1 MQICL
6 EQICPVKIIIKP
18 TIRRRLDMK
27 QYDVLVVEDDQ
38 SLCEALCDTLEI
50 GGYRVVSARN
60 GTEALTKL
68 EFGQFKLVISDVQM
82 PVMDGF
88 QLLKNMQ
95 HKYSTTPV
103 LLMTAFGTIPKAV
116 EAMQAGAVDYLI
128 KPFDADVLVNK
139 VADYVEANRAAA
151 NSVDN
156 QCVVHD
162 ESMKKLYALTA
173 RVAKTD
179 VTVLLQGESGTGKE
193 VVAHYIHQN
202 STYFQGPF
210 VAVNCAAIPENML
223 EAMLF
228 GYEKGAYTGAAQ
240 AMPGKFE
247 QAQGGTLL
255 LDEIAEMDLG
265 LQAKLLRVLQEKEV
279 ERLGSYKKIKL
290 NVRILAATNQKL
302 KEQMEQGRFREDLY
316 YRLSVFPITIPPLR
330 NRPGDILPLAHELM
344 QRHSISGQLVPGF
357 EPQAVK
363 KMQAYSWPGN
373 VRELDNVLQRA
384 LILRVGDKISVDD
397 LVFEDAG
404 SMSTLCEEKEE
415 LNSRYLVDFKDEK
428 PEISGLGE
436 GIRSAEESIILQTL
450 QMENGS
456 RRITAEKLGISPRT
470 LRYKMARMKDSGVI
484 ISC

>member
-1 MQICL
+1 
-6 EQICPVKIIIKP
+6 
-18 TIRRRLDMK
+18 MK
-27 QYDVLVVEDDQ
+27 QYDVLVVEDDL

-60 GTEALTKL
+60 GTEALIKL
-68 EFGQFKLVISDVQM
+68 EHGQFKLVVSDVQM

-95 HKYSTTPV
+95 HKYSETPV

-116 EAMQAGAVDYLI
+116 EAMQAGASDYLI
-128 KPFDADVLVNK
+128 KPFDAQALVSK
-139 VADYVEANRAAA
+139 VADYVSANPLAA
-151 NSVDN
+151 NKAASER
-156 QCVVHD
+156 VVQD

-173 RVAKTD
+173 KVAKTD

-193 VVAHYIHQN
+193 VIARYIHQN
-202 STYFQGPF
+202 SMQYQGPF
-210 VAVNCAAIPENML
+210 IAVNCAAIPENML

-228 GYEKGAYTGAAQ
+228 GYEKGAYTGAVQ

-279 ERLGSYKKIKL
+279 ERLGSHKKIKL

-316 YRLSVFPITIPPLR
+316 YRLSVFPINIPPLR
-330 NRPGDILPLAHELM
+330 NRPGDILPLARELM
-344 QRHSISGQLVPGF
+344 QRHMMDGKNLPEF
-357 EPQAVK
+357 DNEAVK
-363 KMQAYSWPGN
+363 KMSAYSWPGN
-373 VRELDNVLQRA
+373 VRELDNVVQRA
-384 LILRVGDKISVDD
+384 LILRIGDKITVDD
-397 LVFEDAG
+397 LVFEDTGPMMAVMTNTP
-404 SMSTLCEEKEE
+404 SAEILVAASE
-415 LNSRYLVDFKDEK
+415 SSYLIDAKSEVV
-428 PEISGLGE
+428 EIGGLGE
-436 GIRSAEESIILQTL
+436 GVRSAEENIILQTL
-450 QMENGS
+450 QKENGS
-456 RRITAEKLGISPRT
+456 RKITAEKLGISPRT

>member
-1 MQICL
+1 
-6 EQICPVKIIIKP
+6 
-18 TIRRRLDMK
+18 MK
-27 QYDVLVVEDDQ
+27 QYDVLIVEDDL
-38 SLCEALCDTLEI
+38 SLCIALCDTLEI
-50 GGYRVVSARN
+50 NGYRVISAHN

-68 EFGQFKLVISDVQM
+68 ELGQFKLVISDVQM
-82 PVMDGF
+82 PVMDGV

-95 HKYSTTPV
+95 HKYSTIPV

-128 KPFDADVLVNK
+128 KPFDAKALVSK
-139 VADYVEANRAAA
+139 VADYVEAKQVAA
-151 NSVDN
+151 NNVEN
-156 QCVVHD
+156 QCVVQD
-162 ESMKKLYALTA
+162 ESMKNLYALTA
-173 RVAKTD
+173 KVAKTD

-202 STYFQGPF
+202 STYSQGPF

-228 GYEKGAYTGAAQ
+228 GYEKGAYTGAVQ

-279 ERLGSYKKIKL
+279 ERLGSFKKIKL
-290 NVRILAATNQKL
+290 SVRILAATNQKL
-302 KEQMEQGRFREDLY
+302 KERMEQGRFREDLY
-316 YRLSVFPITIPPLR
+316 YRLNVFPITIPPLR
-330 NRPGDILPLAHELM
+330 NRPGDILPLALELM
-344 QRHSISGQLVPGF
+344 RRHAISGQIVPGF
-357 EPQAVK
+357 ESQAVN
-363 KMQAYSWPGN
+363 KMQAYGWPGN

-384 LILRVGDKISVDD
+384 LILRTGDKISVDD
-397 LVFEDAG
+397 LVFENAE
-404 SMSTLCEEKEE
+404 SMSSLSVVKEALHSNYE
-415 LNSRYLVDFKDEK
+415 VDFKDER
-428 PEISGLGE
+428 PEIGGLGE

-456 RRITAEKLGISPRT
+456 RKITAEKLGISPRT

>member
-1 MQICL
+1 MCL
-6 EQICPVKIIIKP
+6 VKIIIKS
-18 TIRRRLDMK
+18 IISRRLDMK
-27 QYDVLVVEDDQ
+27 QYDVLVVEDDL
-38 SLCEALCDTLEI
+38 SLCLALCDTLEI

-60 GTEALTKL
+60 GTEALSKL

-128 KPFDADVLVNK
+128 KPFDAQALVNK

-151 NSVDN
+151 NSVDH

-173 RVAKTD
+173 KVAKTD

-193 VVAHYIHQN
+193 VVAQYIHQN

-384 LILRVGDKISVDD
+384 LILRAGDKISVDD

-404 SMSTLCEEKEE
+404 SMSTLCEDKEE
-415 LNSRYLVDFKDEK
+415 LHSRSVVDFKDEK
-428 PEISGLGE
+428 PEIGGLGE

>member
-1 MQICL
+1 
-6 EQICPVKIIIKP
+6 
-18 TIRRRLDMK
+18 MK
-27 QYDVLVVEDDQ
+27 QYDVLVVEDDL

-60 GTEALTKL
+60 GTEALIKL
-68 EFGQFKLVISDVQM
+68 EHSQFKLVVSDVQM

-95 HKYSTTPV
+95 QKYSETPV

-116 EAMQAGAVDYLI
+116 EAMQAGASDYLI
-128 KPFDADVLVNK
+128 KPFDAEALVNK
-139 VADYVEANRAAA
+139 VADYVTANPSAA
-151 NSVDN
+151 NTADN
-156 QCVVHD
+156 ERVVQD
-162 ESMKKLYALTA
+162 NSMKKLYALTA

-193 VVAHYIHQN
+193 VIAGYIHQN
-202 STYFQGPF
+202 SAYHRGPF

-228 GYEKGAYTGAAQ
+228 GYEKGAYTGAVQ

-279 ERLGSYKKIKL
+279 ERLGSQKKIKL

-316 YRLSVFPITIPPLR
+316 YRLNVFPINIPPLR
-330 NRPGDILPLAHELM
+330 NRPGDILPLAQELM
-344 QRHSISGQLVPGF
+344 QRHRSDGKKLPEF
-357 EPQAVK
+357 DPKAVE
-363 KMQAYSWPGN
+363 KMLAYSWPGN
-373 VRELDNVLQRA
+373 VRELDNVVQRA
-384 LILRVGDKISVDD
+384 LILRTGDKITVDD
-397 LVFEDAG
+397 LVFEDVG
-404 SMSTLCEEKEE
+404 SMGISSEMQSETPLAE
-415 LNSRYLVDFKDEK
+415 SKDEK
-428 PEISGLGE
+428 LEISGLGE
-436 GIRSAEESIILQTL
+436 GVRSAEESIILQTL

-456 RRITAEKLGISPRT
+456 RKTTAEKLGISPRT

>member
-1 MQICL
+1 
-6 EQICPVKIIIKP
+6 
-18 TIRRRLDMK
+18 MK
-27 QYDVLVVEDDQ
+27 QYDVLVVEDDV

-50 GGYRVVSARN
+50 GGYRVVSACN
-60 GTEALTKL
+60 GTEALLKL
-68 EFGQFKLVISDVQM
+68 EQGRFKLVVSDVQM
-82 PVMDGF
+82 PGMDGF

-95 HKYSTTPV
+95 HKYAETPV

-116 EAMQAGAVDYLI
+116 EAMQAGASDYLI
-128 KPFDADVLVNK
+128 KPFDAEALVNK
-139 VADYVEANRAAA
+139 VADYVVANPVAA
-151 NSVDN
+151 NATEN
-156 QCVVHD
+156 QRVVQD

-173 RVAKTD
+173 KVAKTD

-193 VVAHYIHQN
+193 VIANYIHQN
-202 STYFQGPF
+202 STYHSGPF

-228 GYEKGAYTGAAQ
+228 GYEKGAYTGAVQ

-279 ERLGSYKKIKL
+279 ERLGSHKKIKL
-290 NVRILAATNQKL
+290 SVRILAATNQKL
-302 KEQMEQGRFREDLY
+302 KLQMEQGRFREDLY
-316 YRLSVFPITIPPLR
+316 YRLSVFPINIPPLR
-330 NRPGDILPLAHELM
+330 NRPGDILPLAQGLM
-344 QRHSISGQLVPGF
+344 QRHGADGKKLPGF
-357 EPQAVK
+357 DRKAVE
-363 KMQAYSWPGN
+363 KMLAYNWPGN
-373 VRELDNVLQRA
+373 VRELDNVVQRA
-384 LILRVGDKISVDD
+384 LILRTGDKITVDD

-404 SMSTLCEEKEE
+404 PMIEATNGSSATEP
-415 LNSRYLVDFKDEK
+415 SQATAIVDIKDEK
-428 PEISGLGE
+428 QELGGLGE
-436 GIRSAEESIILQTL
+436 GVRSAEESIILQTL

-456 RRITAEKLGISPRT
+456 RKITAEKLGISPRT

>member
-1 MQICL
+1 
-6 EQICPVKIIIKP
+6 
-18 TIRRRLDMK
+18 MK
-27 QYDVLVVEDDQ
+27 QYDVLVVEDDL

-60 GTEALTKL
+60 GTEALIKL
-68 EFGQFKLVISDVQM
+68 EHGQFKLVVSDVQM

-95 HKYSTTPV
+95 HKYSKTPV

-116 EAMQAGAVDYLI
+116 EAMQAGASDYLI
-128 KPFDADVLVNK
+128 KPFDAEALVNK
-139 VADYVEANRAAA
+139 VADYVVANPEAA
-151 NSVDN
+151 NTADT
-156 QCVVHD
+156 QRVVQD
-162 ESMKKLYALTA
+162 DSMKKLYALTA
-173 RVAKTD
+173 KVAKTE

-193 VVAHYIHQN
+193 VIAQYIHQN
-202 STYFQGPF
+202 STHYQGPF

-228 GYEKGAYTGAAQ
+228 GYEKGAYTGAVQ

-255 LDEIAEMDLG
+255 LDEIAEMDLA

-279 ERLGSYKKIKL
+279 ERLGSHKKIKL

-302 KEQMEQGRFREDLY
+302 KEQMEQGLFREDLY
-316 YRLSVFPITIPPLR
+316 YRLSVFPISIPPLR
-330 NRPGDILPLAHELM
+330 SRAGDILPLAQELM
-344 QRHSISGQLVPGF
+344 LRHSQEGKKLPEF
-357 EPQAVK
+357 DHQAAE
-363 KMQAYSWPGN
+363 KMLAYSWPGN
-373 VRELDNVLQRA
+373 VRELDNVVQRA
-384 LILRVGDKISVDD
+384 LILRTGDKITVDD

-404 SMSTLCEEKEE
+404 SMMAMSASDEGAGNGCVT
-415 LNSRYLVDFKDEK
+415 YPVDAKDESI
-428 PEISGLGE
+428 EIGGLGE
-436 GIRSAEESIILQTL
+436 GVRSAEESIILQTL

-456 RRITAEKLGISPRT
+456 RKITAEKLGISPRT

>member
-1 MQICL
+1 
-6 EQICPVKIIIKP
+6 
-18 TIRRRLDMK
+18 MK
-27 QYDVLVVEDDQ
+27 QYDVLVVEDDL

-50 GGYRVVSARN
+50 GGYSVASAYN
-60 GTEALTKL
+60 GTEALVKL
-68 EFGQFKLVISDVQM
+68 EQGQFKLVVSDVQM

-95 HKYSTTPV
+95 HKYAKIPV

-116 EAMQAGAVDYLI
+116 EAMQAGASDYLI
-128 KPFDADVLVNK
+128 KPFDAKALVNK
-139 VADYVEANRAAA
+139 VADYV
-151 NSVDN
+151 
-156 QCVVHD
+156 VVNTEDSNERVVQD

-173 RVAKTD
+173 KVAKTG

-193 VVAHYIHQN
+193 VIAHYIHQN
-202 STYFQGPF
+202 STNYLGPF

-279 ERLGSYKKIKL
+279 ERLGSHKKIKL

-302 KEQMEQGRFREDLY
+302 KVQMEQGRFREDLY
-316 YRLSVFPITIPPLR
+316 YRLSVFPISVPPLR
-330 NRPGDILPLAHELM
+330 DRPGDILPLAQGLM
-344 QRHSISGQLVPGF
+344 QRHKADGNSVPEF
-357 EPQAVK
+357 SPKAVE
-363 KMQAYSWPGN
+363 KMLAYGWPGN
-373 VRELDNVLQRA
+373 VRELDNVVQRA
-384 LILRVGDKISVDD
+384 LILRMGDTITVDD
-397 LVFEDAG
+397 LVFEDLG
-404 SMSTLCEEKEE
+404 SMMAVVNGNASSDTAKSLQKI
-415 LNSRYLVDFKDEK
+415 YPVDIKDE
-428 PEISGLGE
+428 SLGD
-436 GIRSAEESIILQTL
+436 GVRSAEESIILQTL

-456 RRITAEKLGISPRT
+456 RKTTAEKLGISPRT

>member
-1 MQICL
+1 
-6 EQICPVKIIIKP
+6 
-18 TIRRRLDMK
+18 MK
-27 QYDVLVVEDDQ
+27 QYDVLVVEDDL

-60 GTEALTKL
+60 GTEALIKL
-68 EFGQFKLVISDVQM
+68 EHGQFKLVVSDVQM

-95 HKYSTTPV
+95 HKYSKTPV

-116 EAMQAGAVDYLI
+116 EAMQAGASDYLI
-128 KPFDADVLVNK
+128 KPFDAEALVNK
-139 VADYVEANRAAA
+139 VADYVVANPEAA
-151 NSVDN
+151 NTADN
-156 QCVVHD
+156 QRVVQD
-162 ESMKKLYALTA
+162 DSMKKLYALTA
-173 RVAKTD
+173 KVAKTD

-193 VVAHYIHQN
+193 VIAQYIHQN
-202 STYFQGPF
+202 STHYQGPF

-228 GYEKGAYTGAAQ
+228 GYEKGAYTGAVQ

-255 LDEIAEMDLG
+255 LDEIAEMDLS

-279 ERLGSYKKIKL
+279 ERLGSHKKIKL

-302 KEQMEQGRFREDLY
+302 KEQVEQGQFREDLY
-316 YRLSVFPITIPPLR
+316 YRLSVFPISIPPLR
-330 NRPGDILPLAHELM
+330 NRAGDILPLAQELM
-344 QRHSISGQLVPGF
+344 LRHSQEGKKLPEF
-357 EPQAVK
+357 DNQAVEK
-363 KMQAYSWPGN
+363 ILAYSWPGN
-373 VRELDNVLQRA
+373 VRELDNVVQRA
-384 LILRVGDKISVDD
+384 LILRTGDKITVDD

-404 SMSTLCEEKEE
+404 SMMPMNASAEAEGKVLGAY
-415 LNSRYLVDFKDEK
+415 RVDVKDESI
-428 PEISGLGE
+428 EIGGLGE

-456 RRITAEKLGISPRT
+456 RKITAEKLGISPRT